1 MALIALPRSQNLQI
15 LMHQPLPQLIMDLR
29 CQILIQMK
37 DLQVFQLP
45 CSMPH
50 QEPWMR
56 VSVVLMYNF
65 NLNLHVCNIYKHFN
79 KLE

>member
-56 VSVVLMYNF
+56 VSVVFMYNF